1 MYILKIYTQKN
12 YIMTSHLLRL
22 RVVLATEPLVVGETP
37 VVVGTCCQGTP
48 LVAGGGNTRTI
59 AAPKGDT
66 L

>member
-1 MYILKIYTQKN
+1 
-12 YIMTSHLLRL
+12 MTSHLLRL